1 MLSIV
6 LAHSASTCDLEL
18 HGVCDGKLVT
28 CSTHVAARRA
38 PARLHLGHRGR
49 RCGRVPRAGLAIP
62 AHALQRVQTG
72 RGYLAGAHDV
82 CCSVCTSSSMLQASH
97 CSASLTPVKSGYET
111 LQHDLAAVHT
121 YISLIHHD
129 CSLLYKLRATTL
141 RSVHT
146 AGEHWPGAGGGG
158 RAQAMSAGF
167 KDVEALSDDMQ
178 APERQLFC
186 LLCERIAPEAAALCF
201 WWAALKD
208 VALLPQSATWH
219 CL

>member
-1 MLSIV
+1 MPSSVVLARPSEVHQLFQSGDNTLSIV

-28 CSTHVAARRA
+28 CWTHVAAGRA
-38 PARLHLGHRGR
+38 PARLHLGHCWR

-82 CCSVCTSSSMLQASH
+82 RCSAYTSSSMLQASH
-97 CSASLTPVKSGYET
+97 CSASLRPANSGYEP
-111 LQHDLAAVHT
+111 LRHDLAAVHT
-121 YISLIHHD
+121 HISTTRHD
-129 CSLLYKLRATTL
+129 CSLFYKLRAATL

-167 KDVEALSDDMQ
+167 KVVEALSENMQ
-178 APERQLFC
+178 APER
-186 LLCERIAPEAAALCF
+186 
-201 WWAALKD
+201 
-208 VALLPQSATWH
+208 
-219 CL
+219 